1 MDSCVNLDPSVF
13 PYQDIRYTMGKDTG
27 TKPKP
32 KKDVKLAPVF
42 IKPKVPM
49 PSSVVIPVPIG
60 GDSIKEKP
68 NSGVAPSSSLV
79 GSGGTAGGSVGGDSS
94 CSTPNVSNTERSVV
108 KYTPPVN
115 NKGMCFSS
123 LVVYYLFR
131 W

>member
-13 PYQDIRYTMGKDTG
+13 PYQDIRYTTGKETG

-42 IKPKVPM
+42 VKPKVPM
-49 PSSVVIPVPIG
+49 PGSVVVPVPIG

-68 NSGVAPSSSLV
+68 NRGVAPSPSLV
-79 GSGGTAGGSVGGDSS
+79 GSGGTAGGSVGGDSTCAS
-94 CSTPNVSNTERSVV
+94 PGVSNTERSVV

-115 NKGMCFSS
+115 NKGMCSSS

>member
-1 MDSCVNLDPSVF
+1 MDSSVNLDPSVF

-42 IKPKVPM
+42 VKPRVSM
-49 PSSVVIPVPIG
+49 PGSAVIPVPIG

-68 NSGVAPSSSLV
+68 NRGVAPSPSLV
-79 GSGGTAGGSVGGDSS
+79 RSGGTAGGSVGGDSWCAS
-94 CSTPNVSNTERSVV
+94 PGVSNTERSVV

>member
-13 PYQDIRYTMGKDTG
+13 PYQDIRYTMGNDTG

-42 IKPKVPM
+42 VKPKVPM
-49 PSSVVIPVPIG
+49 PGSVVIPVPIG
-60 GDSIKEKP
+60 GDSIKENPKRGDA
-68 NSGVAPSSSLV
+68 SSPSPAR
-79 GSGGTAGGSVGGDSS
+79 SGGTAGGFVDGDSLCAS
-94 CSTPNVSNTERSVV
+94 HGVNNTERSVV

-115 NKGMCFSS
+115 NKGMCVSL

>member
-13 PYQDIRYTMGKDTG
+13 PYQDIRYTGKETG

-42 IKPKVPM
+42 VKPKVPM
-49 PSSVVIPVPIG
+49 PGSVVVPMPIG
-60 GDSIKEKP
+60 GDSTKEKP
-68 NSGVAPSSSLV
+68 NSGVAPSSLV

-94 CSTPNVSNTERSVV
+94 CASPGVSNTERSVV

-115 NKGMCFSS
+115 NKGMCFI
-123 LVVYYLFR
+123 
-131 W
+131 